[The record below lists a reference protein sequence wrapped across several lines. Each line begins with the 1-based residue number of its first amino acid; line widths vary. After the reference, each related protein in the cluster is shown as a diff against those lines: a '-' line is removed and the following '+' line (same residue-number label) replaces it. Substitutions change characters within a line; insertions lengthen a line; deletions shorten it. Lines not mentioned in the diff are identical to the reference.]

1 MLLLLALRLAFTVFE
16 AIYFII
22 AGTPINLFGT
32 AFLLPFLLII
42 YIIYNG
48 QKLFG
53 YFLLG
58 GSVIRLIFFYATV
71 YEKLPAAPLREV
83 YSGGAYEV
91 DGLGSQGRV
100 TMIRQPDRSRYCM
113 NMTYAIPVRRG
124 NAEII
129 EDITPVY
136 NVRVTL
142 RVAESVKR
150 VWLGLSGE
158 ELATERVGDA
168 VLFTVPKIDC
178 HTAVVIEY

>member
-1 MLLLLALRLAFTVFE
+1 MRATVQDAMREHLRENPTARSGFLLLRSSMLLLLALRLAFTVFE

-83 YSGGAYEV
+83 YS
-91 DGLGSQGRV
+91 
-100 TMIRQPDRSRYCM
+100 
-113 NMTYAIPVRRG
+113 
-124 NAEII
+124 
-129 EDITPVY
+129 
-136 NVRVTL
+136 VTL
-142 RVAESVKR
+142 FAVLIIQFILSLLYIFNSRCDSYFIAYHRINLRV
-150 VWLGLSGE
+150 SGE
-158 ELATERVGDA
+158 YYL
-168 VLFTVPKIDC
+168 KK
-178 HTAVVIEY
+178 